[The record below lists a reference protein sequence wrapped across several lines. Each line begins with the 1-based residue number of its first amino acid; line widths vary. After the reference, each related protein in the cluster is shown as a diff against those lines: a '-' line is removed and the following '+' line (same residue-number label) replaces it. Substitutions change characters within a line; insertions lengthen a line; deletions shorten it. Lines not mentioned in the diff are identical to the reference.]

1 MDVMSAPEN
10 KPREELDRLED
21 ALVEDVLAAS
31 DESIL
36 AEARQDGT
44 DPTAAAAATRALFE
58 QAVSLT
64 GKARLAAA
72 KAAAVADRRRPAAV
86 IPLDPTAARRLL
98 DRAMARHPET
108 AQKLTLAARKG
119 GSAAAFSDEEVRGI
133 LEDLQE
139 LGALPPPDDPEAE
152 T

>member
-1 MDVMSAPEN
+1 MEVMSAPKN

-21 ALVEDVLAAS
+21 ALVEDILATS

-36 AEARQDGT
+36 AEARQDRI
-44 DPTAAAAATRALFE
+44 DPTAVAAATRALFE
-58 QAVSLT
+58 KAVTLT
-64 GKARLAAA
+64 GKARLTSA

-98 DRAMARHPET
+98 ERAMARDPET

-119 GSAAAFSDEEVRGI
+119 DSASAFSDEEVRGM

-152 T
+152 V